1 MCWSLGDE
9 LTGAALDVLA
19 LGDELTGWR
28 ALALVYM
35 LGNSKESSPM
45 PSMRP
50 TSWGSARNR
59 RDRTGREAVEMA
71 GVVLGYRAI
80 WHDRGPCGRH
90 DDGARSR
97 GRGPP
102 APQTGLDRFGR

>member
-1 MCWSLGDE
+1 MTGSRPTLALVNE

-19 LGDELTGWR
+19 LVNDLTGAALLVMVDELTGFHKS
-28 ALALVYM
+28 
-35 LGNSKESSPM
+35 GPM

-71 GVVLGYRAI
+71 GVVLGYRAS

-90 DDGARSR
+90 DDGGSKSRAR
-97 GRGPP
+97 PP
-102 APQTGLDRFGR
+102 APPKPA